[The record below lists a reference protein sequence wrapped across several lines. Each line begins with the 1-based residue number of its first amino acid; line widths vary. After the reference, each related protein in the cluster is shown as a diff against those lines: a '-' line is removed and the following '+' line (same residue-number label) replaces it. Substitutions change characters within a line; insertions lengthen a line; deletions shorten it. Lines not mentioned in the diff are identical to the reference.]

1 MLNDIVPNAR
11 LLNMFTTWVKGSIH
25 AKACAHSGRS
35 FKGKK
40 MPEKRNMGDTASVKK
55 YEKKS
60 YEGAIAVIIIAND
73 ANIIPTRKISG
84 IIKRKKGELIKPI
97 AKTAKRITVPLKS
110 DLEAPQKISPT
121 TTSSIDIGVATTA

>member
-1 MLNDIVPNAR
+1 
-11 LLNMFTTWVKGSIH
+11 MFTTWVKGSSH
-25 AKACAHSGRS
+25 ARAWAHSGRS
-35 FKGKK
+35 FSGKN
-40 MPEKRNMGDTASVKK
+40 MPEKRNIGDTASVKK

-60 YEGAIAVIIIAND
+60 YEGEIAVIIIAND

-84 IIKRKKGELIKPI
+84 IIKRLKGEVIKPI
-97 AKTAKRITVPLKS
+97 TKVAKRITVPLRS